1 MEANTD
7 AWATIAHQA
16 DDGEFSDSLRRRAM
30 LSSSAPFFSIVIPCC
45 DVAPYVRECL
55 DSVLRQQFADWECV
69 VGVEASKDDTE
80 AIVRGYAAKDTRI
93 RVITGP
99 RTGSC
104 SASRNTGTDAARG
117 EYVIFLDGDDT
128 IAEGSLRRIA
138 DRIAERPGADMYSCA
153 IRVVEDGSGREKELR
168 DNYSDDAPAEM
179 TGVEATLL
187 TLRDPAHP
195 PCPMLQMTVF
205 RRKFLVERGLKCI
218 VGLRR
223 QDSEFSPRALYFA
236 KRVVPIHEPF
246 YLYRIRPN
254 AVGTSAHGQGYFHGD
269 WATILRS
276 LLAFHAKVS
285 CEPGFDRRVAER
297 WARTWIQWIFYFWF
311 DPDNVRNIPRS
322 RRAETLGMLFAN
334 GFEDYRLLLANASL
348 ARRTAGRW
356 VEMFVQRPA
365 LRGIAERLFRLYF
378 SAAKAKGKGRCDR

>member
-1 MEANTD
+1 MEAKTD
-7 AWATIAHQA
+7 DRPAIVRQN
-16 DDGEFSDSLRRRAM
+16 DDGEFSDSLRRRSM
-30 LSSSAPFFSIVIPCC
+30 LSSSVPFFSFVIPCC

-55 DSVLRQQFADWECV
+55 DSVLRQQFANWECV
-69 VGVEASKDDTE
+69 IGVEASKDDTE

-104 SASRNTGTDAARG
+104 SASRNAGTDAARG

-138 DRIAERPGADMYSCA
+138 DRIAERPGADMYPCA
-153 IRVVEDGSGREKELR
+153 IRVVEDGSGRETELR
-168 DNYSDDAPAEM
+168 DNYPDDAPAEM

-187 TLRDPAHP
+187 TLRDPTRP

-223 QDSEFSPRALYFA
+223 QDSEFSPRALYLA

-254 AVGTSAHGQGYFHGD
+254 AIGTSARGQGYFHGD

-285 CEPGFDRRVAER
+285 REPGFDRRVAER
-297 WARTWIQWIFYFWF
+297 WARAWTQWIFYFWF
-311 DPDNVRNIPRS
+311 DPDNVRSIPRA

-334 GFEDYRLLLANASL
+334 GFEDYRLLLANAPR
-348 ARRTAGRW
+348 AKRTAGRW
-356 VEMFVQRPA
+356 VEMFVRHPA
-365 LRGIAERLFRLYF
+365 LCGTAERLFRLYF
-378 SAAKAKGKGRCDR
+378 SAARARDEWRCER